1 MTVGGSQAD
10 ALPPSSELVPP
21 VEHSESAP
29 SMVIW
34 GTDVSVNQVK
44 SKFSRFVNAFVD
56 EELADDEMFEGL
68 YPTLP
73 FYLLDEINTI
83 LEPFLNVNMGHNQK
97 YIRRGTLPS
106 AGLLPSGG
114 HPCP

>member
-21 VEHSESAP
+21 SEHSESAP

-44 SKFSRFVNAFVD
+44 SKFSKFVTAFVD
-56 EELADDEMFEGL
+56 EELADDEMFEGID
-68 YPTLP
+68 PTQP
-73 FYLLDEINTI
+73 FYLQRLDEINTI
-83 LEPFLNVNMGHNQK
+83 LEPFLNVNMGHIQK
-97 YIRRGTLPS
+97 
-106 AGLLPSGG
+106 
-114 HPCP
+114 